1 MATDDP
7 NPYLHVA
14 AAPEPRRAA
23 VDKLSTTECW
33 RLLAR
38 GELGRLA
45 VTGIDGSPDVFPVNY
60 LVHSGAV
67 YIRSAPGAKLIDITA
82 HREVAFE
89 VDGENAASRWSVVI
103 RGNAHRLDTDAEIEE
118 SGILHLTSWS
128 PTDKHNYIRI
138 TATSVTGRR
147 FRRRF
152 PDIAPPVTAPLSAGS
167 TPTDTRAP
175 APDVASEDRDQRPIR
190 IVHFR
195 PPPEG

>member
-14 AAPEPRRAA
+14 PAPEPTRAV

-89 VDGENAASRWSVVI
+89 VDGENTASRWSVVI

-128 PTDKHNYIRI
+128 PTGKYNYIRI

-152 PDIAPPVTAPLSAGS
+152 PDIAPPVTAPLAAGIR
-167 TPTDTRAP
+167 PTGGSPTQAGAEAD
-175 APDVASEDRDQRPIR
+175 DRGQRPVR
-190 IVHFR
+190 IPHF
-195 PPPEG
+195 PPISDE

>member
-14 AAPEPRRAA
+14 ATPEPARPA

-103 RGNAHRLDTDAEIEE
+103 RGDAHRLDTDAEIEE
-118 SGILHLTSWS
+118 SGILHLASWS
-128 PTDKHNYIRI
+128 PTGKYNYIRI

-152 PDIAPPVTAPLSAGS
+152 PDIAPPVTVPLGAEGGATDRRTTSAGAA
-167 TPTDTRAP
+167 T
-175 APDVASEDRDQRPIR
+175 EDRDQRPIR

-195 PPPEG
+195 PTPEE